1 MIYSFLFVVSL
12 VLVILYVRRKFVQ
25 KQQAL
30 ARRIK
35 EEQKEKM
42 YESKLN
48 FFANVT
54 HELYTPLTLINGAVD
69 QIRKGEINQNTRK
82 YLSVLHNNVLSL
94 NELIQ
99 EILDVRKI
107 EEADINLSVL
117 KNICLSEIFDKLLTS
132 FSVLAGQNSIE
143 FITSVPD
150 NLYWNTDSKGFRKI
164 ISNLLSNALKYTE
177 LYFGGDRCKC

>member
-1 MIYSFLFVVSL
+1 MFVVSL

-30 ARRIK
+30 AARRIK

-107 EEADINLSVL
+107 EEADINLSV
-117 KNICLSEIFDKLLTS
+117 
-132 FSVLAGQNSIE
+132 
-143 FITSVPD
+143 
-150 NLYWNTDSKGFRKI
+150 
-164 ISNLLSNALKYTE
+164 
-177 LYFGGDRCKC
+177 

>member
-1 MIYSFLFVVSL
+1 MFVVSL

-99 EILDVRKI
+99 EILDVRK
-107 EEADINLSVL
+107 L
-117 KNICLSEIFDKLLTS
+117 KRLILILVS
-132 FSVLAGQNSIE
+132 
-143 FITSVPD
+143 
-150 NLYWNTDSKGFRKI
+150 
-164 ISNLLSNALKYTE
+164 
-177 LYFGGDRCKC
+177 